1 MAAIHW
7 LARGPADAA
16 PGVGQSLRLREGSQ
30 IRENRKRAPQAKQDC
45 KAVDRVSAGNPGDC
59 VFNSRAK
66 GTGRNGEQIKE
77 GLALS
82 LLALLQI
89 AISGLFLQ
97 DANGFV
103 ANSGNPLII
112 SIDAFMQALL
122 RPLALLFTISFP
134 LFWLALLLGK
144 RVPRWLFDAV
154 GSWYSLR
161 LMIEFILLNALL
173 FTPAVSPRLLV
184 GQIMVF
190 IPCFVLTWGWMIWR
204 IDFLGRQ
211 RPQQIVALPGE
222 LEPITSFDYYHTSVI
237 SIVNNGSSKFKGI
250 TRTGRAFVL
259 IHSLM
264 LLDLLGLIIARL
276 YALVQKMI

>member
-1 MAAIHW
+1 
-7 LARGPADAA
+7 
-16 PGVGQSLRLREGSQ
+16 
-30 IRENRKRAPQAKQDC
+30 
-45 KAVDRVSAGNPGDC
+45 
-59 VFNSRAK
+59 
-66 GTGRNGEQIKE
+66 
-77 GLALS
+77 
-82 LLALLQI
+82 
-89 AISGLFLQ
+89 
-97 DANGFV
+97 
-103 ANSGNPLII
+103 
-112 SIDAFMQALL
+112 
-122 RPLALLFTISFP
+122 
-134 LFWLALLLGK
+134 
-144 RVPRWLFDAV
+144 
-154 GSWYSLR
+154 
-161 LMIEFILLNALL
+161 MIEFILLNALL